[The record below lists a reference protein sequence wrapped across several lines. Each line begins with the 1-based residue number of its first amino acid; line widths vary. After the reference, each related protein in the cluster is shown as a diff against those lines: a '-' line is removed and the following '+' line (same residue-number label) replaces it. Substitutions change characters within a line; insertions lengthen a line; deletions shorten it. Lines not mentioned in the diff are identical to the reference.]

1 MPPLGYFGAEN
12 RVSRDPETQLQ
23 LQNLSANLRYLCD
36 QRSSVSEVC
45 KRINVNRQQ
54 FNKYLAG
61 VHLPSKK
68 NLRLI
73 SDFFQLSPDI
83 FFWDNAEF
91 RMLLDSNYFQAME
104 TLRSSARVSQFL
116 DTVMVE
122 SEREGAKL
130 LGVYDRYQPSSIY
143 RSKVIRSVHCVY
155 RNDTFLQHYYIERF
169 PDLDHQ
175 DRTAYV
181 FKYHG
186 FTIPLSGRIFTVDFE
201 VAQRNEMTLGIL
213 VPEQRSSNRF
223 LFGISNGIAANILR
237 QPYSSRVALHYRG
250 HGLLKREQIKRAT
263 VLDRKDPSLP
273 SEVLQYFE
281 SVGFVIET

>member
-1 MPPLGYFGAEN
+1 MN
-12 RVSRDPETQLQ
+12 HDPETQRR

-36 QRSSVSEVC
+36 QRSSVSAVC
-45 KRINVNRQQ
+45 RRINVNRQQ

-73 SDFFQLSPDI
+73 SNFFQLSPEI
-83 FFWDNAEF
+83 LFWDSADF
-91 RMLLDSNYFQAME
+91 QMLLDSNYFQAME

-122 SEREGAKL
+122 NEREGARL

-143 RSKVIRSVHCVY
+143 RSKMIRSVHCVY
-155 RNDTFLQHYYIERF
+155 RNDIFLQHYYIERF

-186 FTIPLSGRIFTVDFE
+186 FTVPLCGRIFSVDFE
-201 VAQRNEMTLGIL
+201 VEQRNEMTLGIF

-250 HGLLKREQIKRAT
+250 QGLLKREQIKRAT
-263 VLDRKDPSLP
+263 VLDRKDLSLP

-281 SVGFVIET
+281 SDRFVIET